1 MRDCMDN
8 RVTPPERV
16 TSPTWSPAP
25 PCNQPLLSER
35 KLWTKQTR
43 LWTRLPFNAPLR
55 ITDCIKFTD
64 RNDALRNKKKK
75 QSKEIL
81 PFVICTYN
89 TYNPVTPNLKR
100 ILMKHWTSFNSNLS
114 LNISL
119 TESSIVSYR
128 KEKSLKNI
136 LVRAKIPSISQQSQN
151 QRSGQKQTRTWQ
163 FAYDHLNWLLKTAI
177 THPFDFPFI
186 CFAAKQPL
194 TG

>member
-1 MRDCMDN
+1 MRDCMDS
-8 RVTPPERV
+8 RVTPPKRV
-16 TSPTWSPAP
+16 TSPTWGPPP

-43 LWTRLPFNAPLR
+43 LWTRLPFNAPS
-55 ITDCIKFTD
+55 INTDCIKFTD
-64 RNDALRNKKKK
+64 RNDALRSKTK
-75 QSKEIL
+75 QTKEIL
-81 PFVICTYN
+81 LFLTCAYN
-89 TYNPVTPNLKR
+89 TYNPATPNLKR

-151 QRSGQKQTRTWQ
+151 QRSG
-163 FAYDHLNWLLKTAI
+163 
-177 THPFDFPFI
+177 
-186 CFAAKQPL
+186 
-194 TG
+194 

>member
-75 QSKEIL
+75 TNKKDFAVCYMYLQYLQSCHTQSQKDSYETLDIIQQQPKL
-81 PFVICTYN
+81 KHIFKRVIDCLLQEGKISQEHSSPREN
-89 TYNPVTPNLKR
+89 
-100 ILMKHWTSFNSNLS
+100 SFNLAT
-114 LNISL
+114 I
-119 TESSIVSYR
+119 T
-128 KEKSLKNI
+128 KSTK
-136 LVRAKIPSISQQSQN
+136 
-151 QRSGQKQTRTWQ
+151 RSK
-163 FAYDHLNWLLKTAI
+163 AN
-177 THPFDFPFI
+177 
-186 CFAAKQPL
+186 
-194 TG
+194 